1 MRDLLFAGEGGGAD
15 RDSVEEFQ
23 RGTHLPLGAPARE
36 LGRERPE
43 VDTVFVTEGLGA
55 ETVLLVV
62 VPAAKAD
69 AKDVVRPL
77 TSAGIR
83 GRAQM
88 RKVDIAGVATRH
100 ATAMRFD
107 PAPMPW
113 PNLLQSSAHAQL
125 WPLQPV
131 GQPHER
137 LSQQNG
143 SSGLIGAVTIAIA
156 RS

>member
-1 MRDLLFAGEGGGAD
+1 MGRESGIAGDRGGMD
-15 RDSVEEFQ
+15 EFQ
-23 RGTHLPLGAPARE
+23 GGTHLPLGAPARE

-43 VDTVFVTEGLGA
+43 VDTVFVTEGVGA
-55 ETVLLVV
+55 DPVLLVV
-62 VPAAKAD
+62 VLAAKAD

-88 RKVDIAGVATRH
+88 RKVDIAGEAARH

-113 PNLLQSSAHAQL
+113 PNLLQRCAHAQL

-131 GQPHER
+131 G
-137 LSQQNG
+137 
-143 SSGLIGAVTIAIA
+143 
-156 RS
+156 